1 MAQEPKTPLTPAQKV
16 QLAAAIVISLGTLG
30 GSLMWGFDVLHEA
43 AHREH
48 TRRDLCDKELTGDP
62 EKDEPLITARQAMGG
77 CS

>member
-1 MAQEPKTPLTPAQKV
+1 MAQEAKPPLTPVQKV
-16 QLAAAIVISLGTLG
+16 QFAAAVLLSLGTLG
-30 GSLMWGFDVLHEA
+30 GSLMWGFEFLHDQ

-62 EKDEPLITARQAMGG
+62 EKDEPLIAARQAMGG